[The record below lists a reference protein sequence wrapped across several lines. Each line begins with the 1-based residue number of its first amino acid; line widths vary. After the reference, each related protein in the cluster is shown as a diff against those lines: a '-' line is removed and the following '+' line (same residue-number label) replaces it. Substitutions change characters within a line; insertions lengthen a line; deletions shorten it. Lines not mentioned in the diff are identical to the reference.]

1 MPIFVLVLAIL
12 LGLLSWFL
20 HRRLATAPNWPCAA
34 RLAVRIM
41 LALGWAL
48 VLAAFSASDGFID
61 PDVMRPV
68 TWAGM
73 TWLSVF
79 FYLLI
84 GSLFVAV
91 ISLAIRT
98 IRRGR
103 SDEARRRFHRVAAP
117 VVIATS
123 LGATAYGLTEA
134 SMPAMEQVTVTNDQ
148 LPDAFVGL
156 KIALVTDL
164 HVGPVRD
171 ANFTRRVVDA
181 VNAQEPDLVVLGGDL
196 VDGTVE
202 HAGEHLDPIREFDAP
217 LGVLAVSGNHEFI
230 SQQPTEWMNY
240 WETLGVKV
248 LRNDR
253 VELTRGADTITVA
266 GINDPM
272 GEGSDAPDVA
282 KALDGDDPDGYT
294 ILLAHQPKQAED
306 AQGRDVDLQL
316 SGHTH
321 GGQLWPFGF
330 AVRLQQ
336 PTVDGL
342 TPVGD
347 IPVLTSRGAGAWGP
361 PVRVLAPPEVPIIT
375 LDRS

>member
-20 HRRLATAPNWPCAA
+20 YRRLAKAPDWPYAV
-34 RLAVRIM
+34 RLALRLT

-61 PDVMRPV
+61 PDLMRPV

-84 GSLFVAV
+84 GSLAVAL
-91 ISLAIRT
+91 ISLVIRAV
-98 IRRGR
+98 RHGR
-103 SDEARRRFHRVAAP
+103 SADARRRFHRVAAP
-117 VVIATS
+117 VVMVTA
-123 LGATAYGLTEA
+123 LGATGYGLAEA
-134 SMPAMEQVTVTNDQ
+134 SMPEMSPVTVTNDHV
-148 LPDAFVGL
+148 PDSFVGV
-156 KIALVTDL
+156 KIALITDL

-171 ANFTRRVVDA
+171 AAFTQRVVDA
-181 VNAQEPDLVVLGGDL
+181 VNSQQPDLVVLGGDL

-202 HAGEHLDPIREFDAP
+202 HAGEHLEPIRDLAAP
-217 LGVLAVSGNHEFI
+217 LGVVAVSGNHEFI
-230 SQQPTEWMNY
+230 SQEPDAWMAH
-240 WETLGVKV
+240 WESLGVKV
-248 LRNDR
+248 LRNER
-253 VELTRGADTITVA
+253 IQITRGADTITLA

-272 GEGSDAPDVA
+272 GEGADAPDVP
-282 KALDGDDPDGYT
+282 KALDGDDPEGFT
-294 ILLAHQPKQAED
+294 VLVAHQPRQAED

-321 GGQLWPFGF
+321 GGQLWPFGY
-330 AVRLQQ
+330 AVLLQQ

-375 LDRS
+375 LGRN

>member
-1 MPIFVLVLAIL
+1 MPIFVVVLAVL

-20 HRRLATAPNWPCAA
+20 HRRLVTAPDWPYAA
-34 RLAVRIM
+34 RLAVRVM

-48 VLAAFSASDGFID
+48 VLAAFAASDGFID

-79 FYLLI
+79 FYLLV
-84 GSLFVAV
+84 GSLLVAL
-91 ISLAIRT
+91 ISLGIRT

-103 SDEARRRFHRVAAP
+103 SKEARRSFHRVAAP
-117 VVIATS
+117 FVIATS
-123 LGATAYGLTEA
+123 LGATTYGLSEA
-134 SMPAMEQVTVTNDQ
+134 SMPEMVPVTVTNDR
-148 LPDAFVGL
+148 LPDGFVGM
-156 KIALVTDL
+156 KIALITDL

-181 VNAQEPDLVVLGGDL
+181 VNSQRPDLVVLGGDL

-202 HAGEHLDPIREFDAP
+202 HASEHLEPIRDLEAP
-217 LGVLAVSGNHEFI
+217 SGVVAVSGNHEFI
-230 SQQPTEWMNY
+230 SQEADQWMSY

-248 LRNDR
+248 LRNQSI
-253 VELTRGADTITVA
+253 ELTRGADTITVA

-272 GEGSDAPDVA
+272 GQGVDAPNVA

-294 ILLAHQPKQAED
+294 ILVAHQPKQAED

-321 GGQLWPFGF
+321 GGQLWPFGL

-342 TPVGD
+342 APVG

-361 PVRVLAPPEVPIIT
+361 PVRVFAPPEVPIIT
-375 LDRS
+375 LGRG